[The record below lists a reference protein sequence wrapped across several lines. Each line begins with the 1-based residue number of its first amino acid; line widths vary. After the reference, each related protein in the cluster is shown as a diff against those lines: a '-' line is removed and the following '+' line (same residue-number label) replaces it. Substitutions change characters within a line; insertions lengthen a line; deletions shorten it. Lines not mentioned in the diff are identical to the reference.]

1 MKNSV
6 YKNKNMIQRSAFLL
20 ILFAGLLT
28 NLSYAQSRHFNA
40 QSTGMGGGGTAYI
53 DGFNANFVNPA
64 NLMLDTHSGRTQIG
78 IAGTGSK
85 AGGTLLNLSVYNDY
99 FTNGTLIAGETR
111 VNMLNDW
118 FGENSSN
125 VRQVGGT
132 VNVSPIGISHRRSKQ
147 AFSIATRFRFT
158 EDLTVNKGL
167 AELAAYGLD
176 TDKFADPTPMNFSS
190 NTIAFAEISFG
201 YARKII
207 ELPNLLF
214 AKDVK
219 LFAGVA
225 PKYLYG
231 VYAADADFQSTFQ
244 MTRGGQGSPFTVNHQ
259 FSYSVNT
266 IGQLSQQLQAFEAA
280 YNLDSDANI
289 EDYVDYE
296 GDDIGDV
303 DASGFGVDL
312 GATLEMDVSY
322 LPIPLFVDKDKTLR
336 VSMSVTDLGS
346 ISYDKTPSRI
356 FAEGEFTY
364 QGAQNEDSFS
374 DYFDNLGDSLKT
386 DVYGNFNAEETEGI
400 THTLPAMYN
409 FGASLEM
416 GKLLVALDYG
426 FGFNNEGINSR
437 RSVINLGAQYRLFG
451 FVPIRAGTRLGGYS
465 SVAYSA
471 GIGLDFDFLEFTLGA
486 STVAN
491 SRNSGSSAAA
501 AWSGFVIRL

>member
-1 MKNSV
+1 M
-6 YKNKNMIQRSAFLL
+6 A
-20 ILFAGLLT
+20 
-28 NLSYAQSRHFNA
+28 
-40 QSTGMGGGGTAYI
+40 
-53 DGFNANFVNPA
+53 
-64 NLMLDTHSGRTQIG
+64 
-78 IAGTGSK
+78 
-85 AGGTLLNLSVYNDY
+85 
-99 FTNGTLIAGETR
+99 
-111 VNMLNDW
+111 
-118 FGENSSN
+118 
-125 VRQVGGT
+125 GT

-147 AFSIATRFRFT
+147 AFSLATRFRFT
-158 EDLTVNKGL
+158 EDFSVNKGL

-176 TDKFADPTPMNFSS
+176 ADKFSDPTPMNFTSS
-190 NTIAFAEISFG
+190 TVAFAEISFG

-207 ELPNLLF
+207 EIPNLLF

-219 LFAGVA
+219 LYAGVA

-244 MTRGGQGSPFTVNHQ
+244 MTRGGQGSPFTVNHD
-259 FSYSVNT
+259 FNYSVNT
-266 IGQLSQQLQAFEAA
+266 VGQLSQQLQAFEAA
-280 YNLDSDANI
+280 YNQDSDANI

-296 GDDIGDV
+296 GDDVGDV
-303 DASGFGVDL
+303 DATGFGVDL

-322 LPIPLFVDKDKTLR
+322 LPIPLFVNKDKILR

-346 ISYDKTPSRI
+346 ISYKKTPSRI

-364 QGAQNEDSFS
+364 QGAQNEDSFN

-386 DVYGNFNAEETEGI
+386 DIYGNFNAEETEGI

-437 RSVINLGAQYRLFG
+437 RSVLNLGAQYRLFG

-471 GIGLDFDFLEFTLGA
+471 GIGLDFDFLEFTVGA

-491 SRNSGSSAAA
+491 SANSGSSAAA
-501 AWSGFVIRL
+501 AWSGFVIRF